1 MNDIEKKKHNER
13 MKRYNHKKK
22 QIQSDLNET
31 LNDNFYEFKPYEFNI
46 DNININNSELDY
58 KTLFYQILDYNKY
71 LSNEYQRKLTLINN
85 LNKINFNSKIHSH
98 KVSYNKKQKDI
109 LNDIEYEYNEKINSL
124 INENDLLKEKLNSI
138 GIAPQF
144 NKQQSCLLNPQ
155 GPSQSNI
162 QPIQHIQP
170 IQNSN
175 PFKNQSKTNPF
186 IKNNNIY

>member
-22 QIQSDLNET
+22 QIQSELNET

-46 DNININNSELDY
+46 DNININNNELDY

-138 GIAPQF
+138 
-144 NKQQSCLLNPQ
+144 
-155 GPSQSNI
+155 SQSNI
-162 QPIQHIQP
+162 QHIQPIQPIQPIQHIQHIQP

-175 PFKNQSKTNPF
+175 PFKNQSKSYNPF
-186 IKNNNIY
+186 IK